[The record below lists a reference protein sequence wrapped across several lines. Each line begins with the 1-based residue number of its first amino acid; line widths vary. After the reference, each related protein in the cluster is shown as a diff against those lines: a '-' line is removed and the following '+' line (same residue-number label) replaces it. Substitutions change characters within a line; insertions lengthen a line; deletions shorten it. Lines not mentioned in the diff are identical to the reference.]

1 MDRLDEKWYNITV
14 MAETLRS
21 PAELNSL
28 EDALLTPI
36 PAYITQGGA
45 QIGEIAVTGRVLDGV
60 TVHGAMHLAAEAA
73 YNGTDIDGPIRVE
86 GTLVNTIR
94 TQALERRAEL
104 EEDADR
110 MEAAS
115 DDEFNVA
122 LAHEGLFDTEDVEP
136 EAGEVDAEA
145 AGDQDVAAEL
155 DENEYVRE
163 AEIVVVPTNL
173 DFLGDLLLSAAM
185 ADADEEVRV
194 EDMDVTAEPAEI
206 DELDA
211 DGSDEDAPVM
221 LVRQPENGELDA
233 LVNETSIRVLG
244 DLGLVRTIDVGN
256 DVFIVDTLTEAQ
268 EFDVAARRQDRVT
281 AFLAALGLTQREAPD
296 EVVVGAN

>member
-14 MAETLRS
+14 MAETLRT

-60 TVHGAMHLAAEAA
+60 TVHGAMHLATEAA
-73 YNGTDIDGPIRVE
+73 YNGTDIDGPIGVE

-104 EEDADR
+104 EEDADQ

-122 LAHEGLFDTEDVEP
+122 LVNEGLFDDEDVDAP
-136 EAGEVDAEA
+136 EAR
-145 AGDQDVAAEL
+145 AGTDEDEEPGVAAEL
-155 DENEYVRE
+155 DEGEGAQE
-163 AEIVVVPTNL
+163 AEVVVTYANL
-173 DFLGDLLLSAAM
+173 EFLGDLLM
-185 ADADEEVRV
+185 HQVVVDTTETTQTEEP
-194 EDMDVTAEPAEI
+194 DVTADFAET
-206 DELDA
+206 DEVDTEVDA
-211 DGSDEDAPVM
+211 RETPIL
-221 LVRQPENGELDA
+221 LVRQPEANELDDLA
-233 LVNETSIRVLG
+233 HGDSMRALG
-244 DLGLVRTIDVGN
+244 DLGLVRTVDVGN
-256 DVFIVDTLTEAQ
+256 DVLIVDTLTEAQ
-268 EFDVAARRQDRVT
+268 EFDLAMDRTV
-281 AFLAALGLTQREAPD
+281 AFLALLGLAQREAPD
-296 EVVVGAN
+296 EVLVGAN